1 MNSSLKQLILIE
13 TGLLALFILL
23 GNGLRSVATMTVS
36 VSQGEFASFLN
47 ISVERTDILIE
58 VLIGGAVMAL
68 AVAPFVIT
76 SRSARRVCYVT
87 AALASASYA
96 SVGLTMHWDPALNVR
111 EIIILASFCLGGF
124 AISFFAPLAQLAIS
138 QAKTDR
144 EKSMLTTVWTAAQP
158 IAFLIA
164 PQLVKYVAFD
174 IGTGN
179 YFLVL
184 AALPMLFL
192 VIMPLVMPSKGKT
205 SDANASPDAQTST
218 PPNWK
223 LIGLFLLF
231 VVSFEAWTTA
241 NSFFGVESIAGLG
254 LMSVVIALACV
265 LFLRVKA
272 ATPRDVQLPS
282 DAIFLLVVLFILEIP
297 TTGVYD
303 TAYLVRHLCSSEL
316 IDDRA
321 TLGAASQVIMV
332 FVAGALITR
341 NAQWRERLWL
351 IAMPCL
357 LIASV
362 ATIFYPYPATDA
374 ALFYWTKM
382 LSSIGIG
389 VATTIVVGAVIA
401 SANGNK
407 LIALAPAFV
416 IMFGTEVGIELLEI
430 TFQLAKLAGLG
441 VTEAYQMVFVVQ
453 VSAVLLGTALLIW
466 RRFAPGVKPSTAT

>member
-1 MNSSLKQLILIE
+1 MNAPLKQLILIE

-68 AVAPFVIT
+68 AIAPFVINSNT
-76 SRSARRVCYVT
+76 ARRVCLAT
-87 AALASASYA
+87 ALLASASYA
-96 SVGLTMHWDPALNVR
+96 MVGLTMHWDPALSVR
-111 EIIILASFCLGGF
+111 EIIVLASFCMGGF

-174 IGTGN
+174 VGTGN
-179 YFLVL
+179 YFLIL
-184 AALPMLFL
+184 AALPILFL
-192 VIMPLVMPSKGKT
+192 VIMPVVMRTPHNHEAGNEA
-205 SDANASPDAQTST
+205 ANTDEKQA
-218 PPNWK
+218 PNWK
-223 LIGLFLLF
+223 LIGLFMS
-231 VVSFEAWTTA
+231 VVIMFEAWTTA
-241 NSFFGVESIAGLG
+241 NSFVGVESPIGLG
-254 LMSVVIALACV
+254 LMTAFLALSVALYFGVRSA
-265 LFLRVKA
+265 KPSDA
-272 ATPRDVQLPS
+272 KLPS

-332 FVAGALITR
+332 FGAGALIAR
-341 NAQWRERLWL
+341 NPVWRERLWL
-351 IAMPCL
+351 LAIPCL
-357 LIASV
+357 IISSI

-389 VATTIVVGAVIA
+389 IATTIVVSQVIA

-407 LIALAPAFV
+407 LITLAPAFV
-416 IMFGTEVGIELLEI
+416 IMFGTEVGIEILEI
-430 TFQLAKLAGLG
+430 TFQLSKLAGLG
-441 VTEAYQMVFVVQ
+441 VTPAYQMVFVVQ
-453 VSAVLLGTALLIW
+453 VSAVLLATTLMLW
-466 RRFAPGVKPSTAT
+466 RWLAPKLHKAPAT

>member
-1 MNSSLKQLILIE
+1 MNAPLKQLILIE

-68 AVAPFVIT
+68 AIAPFVINSNT
-76 SRSARRVCYVT
+76 ARRVCLAT
-87 AALASASYA
+87 ALLASASYA
-96 SVGLTMHWDPALNVR
+96 MVGLTMHWDPALSVR
-111 EIIILASFCLGGF
+111 EIIVLASFCMGGF

-174 IGTGN
+174 VGTGN
-179 YFLVL
+179 YFLIL
-184 AALPMLFL
+184 AALPILFL
-192 VIMPLVMPSKGKT
+192 VIMPVVMCTAHNHEVGNEA
-205 SDANASPDAQTST
+205 ANTGEKQA
-218 PPNWK
+218 PNWK
-223 LIGLFLLF
+223 LIGLFMS
-231 VVSFEAWTTA
+231 VVIMFEAWTTA
-241 NSFFGVESIAGLG
+241 NSFVGVESPIGLG
-254 LMSVVIALACV
+254 LMTAFLALSVALYFGVRSA
-265 LFLRVKA
+265 KPSDA
-272 ATPRDVQLPS
+272 KLPS

-332 FVAGALITR
+332 FGAGALIAR
-341 NAQWRERLWL
+341 NPVWRERLWL
-351 IAMPCL
+351 LAIPCL
-357 LIASV
+357 IISSI

-389 VATTIVVGAVIA
+389 IATTIVVSQVIA

-407 LIALAPAFV
+407 LITLAPAFV
-416 IMFGTEVGIELLEI
+416 IMFGTEVGIEILEI
-430 TFQLAKLAGLG
+430 TFQVSKLAGLG
-441 VTEAYQMVFVVQ
+441 VTPAYQMVFVVQ
-453 VSAVLLGTALLIW
+453 VSAVLLATTLMLW
-466 RRFAPGVKPSTAT
+466 RWLAPKLHKAPTT

>member
-1 MNSSLKQLILIE
+1 MTSPLKQLVLIE
-13 TGLLALFILL
+13 TALLGLFILL

-68 AVAPFVIT
+68 AIAPFVISSKT
-76 SRSARRVCYVT
+76 ARRVCIAT
-87 AALASASYA
+87 ASLASACYA
-96 SVGLTMHWDPALNVR
+96 AVGLTMHWDPALSVR

-144 EKSMLTTVWTAAQP
+144 EKSLLTTIWTAAQP

-174 IGTGN
+174 VGTGN
-179 YFLVL
+179 YFLIL

-192 VIMPLVMPSKGKT
+192 VIMPVVMKAADHHAPDETTPKPKT
-205 SDANASPDAQTST
+205 
-218 PPNWK
+218 NWK
-223 LIGLFLLF
+223 PVILFLL
-231 VVSFEAWTTA
+231 VVISFEAWTTA
-241 NSFFGVESIAGLG
+241 NSFAGVESMLGLG
-254 LMSVVIALACV
+254 LMAVFLAFAIC
-265 LFLRVKA
+265 LYLGARSWI
-272 ATPRDVQLPS
+272 PRDANLPS
-282 DAIFLLVVLFILEIP
+282 DAIFLLAVLFILEIP

-303 TAYLVRHLCSSEL
+303 TAYLVRHLCTSSL

-321 TLGAASQVIMV
+321 TLGAASQVLMV
-332 FVAGALITR
+332 FGAGALIAR
-341 NAQWRERLWL
+341 NPHWRERLWL
-351 IAMPCL
+351 IAIPCL
-357 LIASV
+357 IISSI

-374 ALFYWTKM
+374 LLFYWTKM

-389 VATTIVVGAVIA
+389 IATTLVVSAVIA

-407 LIALAPAFV
+407 LITLAPAFV

-430 TFQLAKLAGLG
+430 TFQVSKLAGLD
-441 VTEAYQMVFVVQ
+441 VTKAYQMVFVVQ
-453 VSAVLLGTALLIW
+453 VAAVLLATVLLIW
-466 RRFAPGVKPSTAT
+466 RHFAPMTRPAAAA

>member
-1 MNSSLKQLILIE
+1 MNAPLKQLILIE

-68 AVAPFVIT
+68 AIAPFVINSNT
-76 SRSARRVCYVT
+76 ARRVCLAT
-87 AALASASYA
+87 ALLASASYA
-96 SVGLTMHWDPALNVR
+96 MVGLTMHWDPALSVR
-111 EIIILASFCLGGF
+111 EIIVLASFCMGGF

-174 IGTGN
+174 VGTGN
-179 YFLVL
+179 YFLIL
-184 AALPMLFL
+184 AALPILFL
-192 VIMPLVMPSKGKT
+192 LIMPVVMSTAHNHETGNEAENTGKEQ
-205 SDANASPDAQTST
+205 A
-218 PPNWK
+218 PNWK
-223 LIGLFLLF
+223 LIGLFMS
-231 VVSFEAWTTA
+231 VVIMFEAWTTA
-241 NSFFGVESIAGLG
+241 NSFVGVESPIGLG
-254 LMSVVIALACV
+254 LMTAFLALSVALYFGVRSA
-265 LFLRVKA
+265 KPSDA
-272 ATPRDVQLPS
+272 KLPS

-332 FVAGALITR
+332 FGAGALIAR
-341 NAQWRERLWL
+341 NPIWRERLWL
-351 IAMPCL
+351 LAMPCL
-357 LIASV
+357 IISSI

-389 VATTIVVGAVIA
+389 IATTIVVSQVIA

-407 LIALAPAFV
+407 LITLAPAFV
-416 IMFGTEVGIELLEI
+416 IMFGTEVGIEILEI
-430 TFQLAKLAGLG
+430 TFQLSKLAGLG
-441 VTEAYQMVFVVQ
+441 VTPAYQMVFVVQ
-453 VSAVLLGTALLIW
+453 VSAVLLATTLMLW
-466 RRFAPGVKPSTAT
+466 RWLAPKLQKAPAT

>member
-1 MNSSLKQLILIE
+1 MNTPLKQLILIE
-13 TGLLALFILL
+13 TGLLALFVLL
-23 GNGLRSVATMTVS
+23 GNGMRSVATMTVS

-68 AVAPFVIT
+68 AIAPFLINSHT
-76 SRSARRVCYVT
+76 ARKVCLAT
-87 AALASASYA
+87 AILASASYA
-96 SVGLTMHWDPALNVR
+96 AVGLTMHWDPALSVR
-111 EIIILASFCLGGF
+111 EIIVLASFCMGGF

-158 IAFLIA
+158 MAFLIA

-174 IGTGN
+174 VGTGN
-179 YFLVL
+179 YFLIL
-184 AALPMLFL
+184 AVMPLLFL
-192 VIMPLVMPSKGKT
+192 LIMPMVMGTADGAAAPTATGDTGTKQ
-205 SDANASPDAQTST
+205 A
-218 PPNWK
+218 PNWK
-223 LIGLFLLF
+223 LIGLFLS
-231 VVSFEAWTTA
+231 VVIIFEAWTTA
-241 NSFFGVESIAGLG
+241 NSFLGVESLTGLG
-254 LMSVVIALACV
+254 LMSAFLV
-265 LFLRVKA
+265 LSAVLYFSVKSA
-272 ATPRDVQLPS
+272 VPHDTKLPS

-332 FVAGALITR
+332 FAAGALIAR
-341 NAQWRERLWL
+341 NPVWRERLWL
-351 IAMPCL
+351 LAIPCL
-357 LIASV
+357 IVASV

-389 VATTIVVGAVIA
+389 IATTIVVSAVIA

-407 LIALAPAFV
+407 LITLAPAFV
-416 IMFGTEVGIELLEI
+416 IMFGTEVGIEILEI
-430 TFQLAKLAGLG
+430 TFQISKLAGLG
-441 VTEAYQMVFVVQ
+441 VTPAYQMVFVVQ
-453 VSAVLLGTALLIW
+453 VSAVLLATTLMVW
-466 RRFAPGVKPSTAT
+466 RWLAPKTQKTSAA